1 MKKNI
6 LKILFPVMAILTIS
20 GGALAQDEV
29 VVNNEMQQRIEF
41 KASFKPIKNLKL
53 SLNPE
58 LRFDESFSLDKYH
71 IEGMAEYKVLD
82 FMSVSAA
89 YRFIVNPR
97 DGKTT
102 EYFNRYALGLE
113 FQHKIERFKPNLLI
127 RYTNY
132 ADDEISDKQFIRY
145 KASVDYNIRKCK
157 ITPFAEAEA
166 FQDLTTNSLYK
177 MRYALGADYKIMK
190 NNYVGVAYKLD
201 YYLQEYTNKHI
212 FNVSYKIKF

>member
-1 MKKNI
+1 MKRRI
-6 LKILFPVMAILTIS
+6 LKILIPVMAFLTIS
-20 GGALAQDEV
+20 GGTYAQDEV
-29 VVNNEMQQRIEF
+29 DVNNEVQQRIEL
-41 KASFKPIKNLKL
+41 KASFKPIKNLKI

-58 LRFDESFSLDKYH
+58 LRLDESFSLDKYH

-82 FMSVSAA
+82 FLSVSAA

-97 DGKTT
+97 DGKVT
-102 EYFNRYALGLE
+102 EYYNRYAFGIELKE
-113 FQHKIERFKPNLLI
+113 KVERFTPSLLV

-132 ADDEISDKQFIRY
+132 ADDDISDKQFMRY

-166 FQDLTTNSLYK
+166 FQDLTTGSLYK
-177 MRYALGADYKIMK
+177 MRYAVGADYKIRK

-201 YYLQEYTNKHI
+201 YYMQEYTNKHI
-212 FNVSYKIKF
+212 FNVGYKIKF